1 MRNIIFLKFLKF
13 LAFMISIKILLKGF
27 FKQYTPKN
35 QYEEI
40 MWRTKDAIID
50 RRLRQ
55 FISLIVGMLLFCWSF
70 SAIVGIIKE
79 IGSQ

>member
-1 MRNIIFLKFLKF
+1 
-13 LAFMISIKILLKGF
+13 
-27 FKQYTPKN
+27 
-35 QYEEI
+35 